1 MELQKKNYN
10 KDREK
15 ISHFFTSKN
24 ALLSNETNLNDFKN
38 IFHKLV

>member
-1 MELQKKNYN
+1 MELKK
-10 KDREK
+10 KTTTKTEKK
-15 ISHFFTSKN
+15 ISHFFTSKH